1 MLDVGLTGGIAAG
14 KSAVAARLVE
24 LGAVLVDADAI
35 ARRVVEPGTPGL
47 RRIVEAF
54 GDGVLDDAGRLDRPR
69 LGQLVFADTEARE
82 RLNGI
87 VHPLV
92 RAETARI
99 REEAAAGESADP
111 PVILVQDIPLL
122 VETGQH
128 DSFDVVITVQAPHAE
143 RIRRM
148 VADRGMA
155 AEDAAARMAA
165 QATDAERA
173 AVSDVVLENAGTT
186 AELLAAVDELWT
198 SWLLPAAARTVV
210 ETPTERP

>member
-47 RRIVEAF
+47 QQIVGAF
-54 GDGVLDDAGRLDRPR
+54 GAGVLDDQGRLDRPR

-92 RAETARI
+92 RAEAARV
-99 REEAAAGESADP
+99 RKEAAAGERAGR

-128 DSFDVVITVQAPHAE
+128 DSFDVVITVRAPHAE

-198 SWLLPAAARTVV
+198 SRLLPAAARTVV

>member
-35 ARRVVEPGTPGL
+35 ARQVVDPGTPGL
-47 RRIVEAF
+47 MRIVEAF
-54 GDGVLDDAGRLDRPR
+54 GTDVLDDAGRLDRPR
-69 LGQLVFADTEARE
+69 LGQVVFADAQARE

-92 RAETARI
+92 RAEAARI
-99 REEAAAGESADP
+99 RDNAAAGESP
-111 PVILVQDIPLL
+111 GHPVIVVQDIPLL
-122 VETGQH
+122 VETGQAG
-128 DSFDVVITVQAPHAE
+128 SFDIVVTVQAPREE

-148 VADRGMA
+148 VADRGMTG
-155 AEDAAARMAA
+155 EDAAARMAA

-173 AVSDVVLENAGTT
+173 AVSDIVVDNSGTT
-186 AELLAAVDELWT
+186 AQLRSAVDELWT
-198 SWLLPAAARTVV
+198 SQLLPAAVLAVAGTIG
-210 ETPTERP
+210 EDA